1 MDVSRKRCQPFRPLL
16 SWRYCDVQRQAQV
29 AEAVSAQQVSDDE
42 LFAEWDDQLPE
53 PSPSSDEVVRLRLL
67 TLAGPSVRS

>member
-1 MDVSRKRCQPFRPLL
+1 M
-16 SWRYCDVQRQAQV
+16 
-29 AEAVSAQQVSDDE
+29 SAQQVSDDE